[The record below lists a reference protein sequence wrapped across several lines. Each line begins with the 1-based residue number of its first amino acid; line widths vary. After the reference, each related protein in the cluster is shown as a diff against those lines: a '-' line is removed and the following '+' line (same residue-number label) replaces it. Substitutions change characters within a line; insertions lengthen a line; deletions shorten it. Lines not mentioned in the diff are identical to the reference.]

1 MGSRL
6 KLSLV
11 CTSFLITI
19 LLVVGAVLGKSEQ
32 KEGSGAYRPLAVYTE
47 ILARIK
53 SDYVEE
59 PDIPKVTQGALQ
71 GLVEYLDPLSSYLSP
86 EQFAEYKE
94 RQGHPDG
101 GSGLSTGLVV
111 HKQGNYTSV
120 LAVLPGS
127 PADKAGIR
135 GDDLLDA
142 INDVSTRVMPP
153 AYLRAMLS
161 GEPGTSVDVMVRSSS
176 DYDSPVKHT
185 LVRAEPLLP
194 DVESR
199 MLDDGIGYLDVDFL
213 GPDQVRQVADA
224 VGSLKAE
231 GAEKLVL
238 DLRGNALGTAEDGIA
253 LADLVLDAGP
263 IGTLKGKNYADK
275 QFAASAETTVTS
287 LPLAVIVNR
296 PTAGG
301 AEIAAAAIQQ
311 NDRGEVV
318 GESSAGLAAVQETVS
333 LDDGAALI
341 LSVAKFY
348 GPGGEAIHKEGVEP
362 DRPVSQRDLRR
373 YREVRQREYD
383 TPEAQEEAQEEV
395 GDPFL
400 DMALEALNGS
410 A

>member
-32 KEGSGAYRPLAVYTE
+32 KEGAGAYRPLAVYTE

-94 RQGHPDG
+94 RQGNSDG

-111 HKQGNYTSV
+111 HKQGNYTTV
-120 LAVLPGS
+120 LAVVPGS

-135 GDDLLDA
+135 AHDLLDA
-142 INDVSTRVMPP
+142 IDDVSTRVMPP
-153 AYLRAMLS
+153 AHLRAMLS
-161 GEPGTSVDVMVRSSS
+161 GEAGTSIELLIRPSS
-176 DYDSPVKHT
+176 DYDSPAKHT
-185 LVRAEPLLP
+185 LVRTDPVLP

-199 MLDDGIGYLDVDFL
+199 MLADGIGYLDVDFL
-213 GPDQVRQVADA
+213 GPDQVGQVADA
-224 VGSLKAE
+224 VSSLQAD

-253 LADLVLDAGP
+253 LANLVLGEGT
-263 IGTLKGKNYADK
+263 IGSLKGQSFTDK
-275 QFAASAETTVTS
+275 QFTASPETKVTD
-287 LPLAVIVNR
+287 LPVAVIVDR

-318 GESSAGLAAVQETVS
+318 GENSSGLAALQETVD

-341 LSVAKFY
+341 LSVAKYY

-362 DRPVSQRDLRR
+362 DRAVSQRDLRR
-373 YREVRQREYD
+373 YREAHRQEYD
-383 TPEAQEEAQEEV
+383 TPEAKKEALDEA

-400 DMALEALNGS
+400 EEALKALSGS
-410 A
+410 S